1 VAGVGEIRG
10 SSLSLPVTSGRHRR
24 VVRSKKI
31 LGQVAI
37 YVTVICVLIVMLTPI
52 VWIGVTSILP
62 LIEIST
68 VRLNLIP
75 DNPTLHNYHTV
86 FDRYHMSRLLKTT
99 TLISF
104 VVVVTNLVLGVPA
117 GYALARYNYFGG
129 RVMFGG
135 IIFFRMIPPIAAIVP
150 LFMLFED
157 VHLLGTYQGLIIAH
171 TAFKLPVTIWLLRNF
186 FLDVPRELDDAA
198 RVDGGSTLRVMLQ
211 IALPVIQPG
220 LAATAVL
227 AFLWTWNDL
236 LVTLVLS
243 TRAET
248 EMLPLGL
255 TKFVLEYGVDWG
267 SMTAA
272 GVIMY
277 IPTLLFV
284 FVAQRYLIK
293 GLTAGAVKD

>member
-1 VAGVGEIRG
+1 M
-10 SSLSLPVTSGRHRR
+10 SSLSVARAPAGRHG
-24 VVRSKKI
+24 VAWKKL
-31 LGQVAI
+31 LGSTAVYA
-37 YVTVICVLIVMLTPI
+37 TVIATVVIMLAPI
-52 VWIGVTSILP
+52 VWLGITSIRP
-62 LIEIST
+62 PIEITS

-75 DNPTLHNYHTV
+75 QNPTFQNYITV
-86 FDRYHMSRLLKTT
+86 FERYDMAMYLRTT
-99 TLISF
+99 TLISL
-104 VVVVTNLVLGVPA
+104 VVVATNLILGVPA
-117 GYALARYNYFGG
+117 AYAMARYTFFGDKA
-129 RVMFGG
+129 FYGG

-150 LFMLFED
+150 LFMLFEQFR
-157 VHLLGTYQGLIIAH
+157 LLGTFTGLVVAH

-186 FLDVPRELDDAA
+186 FLDVPRELDDSA

-211 IALPVIQPG
+211 IALPLIQPG

-243 TRAET
+243 TRTET

-272 GVIMY
+272 GMIMF

-284 FVAQRYLIK
+284 FFAQRYLIR
-293 GLTAGAVKD
+293 GLTVGGVKD

>member
-1 VAGVGEIRG
+1 MSAIPAVRPAIPIARSGIRWRRAAAATATYVAVI
-10 SSLSLPVTSGRHRR
+10 T
-24 VVRSKKI
+24 VV
-31 LGQVAI
+31 V
-37 YVTVICVLIVMLTPI
+37 VMLAPI
-52 VWIGVTSILP
+52 MWLALTSIRP
-62 LIEIST
+62 PVEITS

-75 DNPTLHNYHTV
+75 KAPSFANYLKVFEQYDMGTL
-86 FDRYHMSRLLKTT
+86 LQTT
-99 TLISF
+99 IFVS
-104 VVVVTNLVLGVPA
+104 VVVVIGNLVLGAPA
-117 GYALARYNYFGG
+117 AYAMARYDFFGG
-129 RVMFGG
+129 RAMFAG

-150 LFMLFED
+150 LFMLFESAS
-157 VHLLGTYQGLIIAH
+157 LLGSYQGLIIAH

-186 FLDVPRELDDAA
+186 FLDVPRELDDSA
-198 RVDGGSTLRVMLQ
+198 RVDGGSTLRILWQ
-211 IALPVIQPG
+211 IALPLIQPG

-243 TRAET
+243 TRAGT

-272 GVIMY
+272 GMIMF

-284 FVAQRYLIK
+284 FIAQRYLIK
-293 GLTAGAVKD
+293 GLTAGGVKD

>member
-1 VAGVGEIRG
+1 MGVASIQTPGLPHPTGGRRRRIRTRK
-10 SSLSLPVTSGRHRR
+10 L
-24 VVRSKKI
+24 
-31 LGQVAI
+31 LGQILI
-37 YVTVICVLIVMLTPI
+37 YLAVLFVLVIMLTPI
-52 VWIGVTSILP
+52 VWLGITSIRP

-75 DNPTLHNYHTV
+75 DHPTLHNYHAV
-86 FDRYHMSRLLKTT
+86 FNRYHMGTLLKST
-99 TLISF
+99 TLVSLA
-104 VVVVTNLVLGVPA
+104 VVGTNLVLGAPA
-117 GYALARYNYFGG
+117 AYAMARYNYLGGKVLFGSI
-129 RVMFGG
+129 V
-135 IIFFRMIPPIAAIVP
+135 FFRMIPPIAAIVP
-150 LFMLFED
+150 LFMLFER
-157 VHLLGTYQGLIIAH
+157 VHLLGSYWGLIVAH

-198 RVDGGSTLRVMLQ
+198 RVDGASTLRVLFQ
-211 IALPVIQPG
+211 IALPLIQPG

-243 TRAET
+243 TRTNT
-248 EMLPLGL
+248 ELLPLGL

-272 GVIMY
+272 GTIMF

-284 FVAQRYLIK
+284 FIAQRYLIK
-293 GLTAGAVKD
+293 GLTAGGVKD

>member
-1 VAGVGEIRG
+1 M
-10 SSLSLPVTSGRHRR
+10 SSLSVAQAPAARQGIAWKKLLGSTAVYAAVIGT
-24 VVRSKKI
+24 VVI
-31 LGQVAI
+31 
-37 YVTVICVLIVMLTPI
+37 MLAPI
-52 VWIGVTSILP
+52 VWLGITSIRP
-62 LIEIST
+62 PIEITS

-75 DNPTLHNYHTV
+75 QNPTFQNYITV
-86 FDRYHMSRLLKTT
+86 FERYDMAMYLRTT
-99 TLISF
+99 TLISL
-104 VVVVTNLVLGVPA
+104 VVVATNLILGVPA
-117 GYALARYNYFGG
+117 AYAMARYTFFGDK
-129 RVMFGG
+129 VFYGG

-150 LFMLFED
+150 LFMLFEQFR
-157 VHLLGTYQGLIIAH
+157 LLGTFTGLIVAH

-186 FLDVPRELDDAA
+186 FLDVPRELDDSA

-211 IALPVIQPG
+211 IALPLIQPG

-243 TRAET
+243 TRTET

-272 GVIMY
+272 GMIMF

-284 FVAQRYLIK
+284 FFAQRYLIR
-293 GLTAGAVKD
+293 GLTVGGVKD

>member
-1 VAGVGEIRG
+1 MSASVIAPAPAR
-10 SSLSLPVTSGRHRR
+10 SGGI
-24 VVRSKKI
+24 KWGKT
-31 LGQVAI
+31 LGQALVYVVVIAVVAI
-37 YVTVICVLIVMLTPI
+37 MLAPI
-52 VWIGVTSILP
+52 VWLAITSIRP
-62 LIEIST
+62 PIEVMS
-68 VRLNLIP
+68 VRLNLLP
-75 DNPTLHNYHTV
+75 QNPTLTNYFTV
-86 FDRYHMSRLLKTT
+86 FERYDMADLLRT
-99 TLISF
+99 TLIISLA
-104 VVVVTNLVLGVPA
+104 VVVTNLVFGVPA
-117 GYALARYNYFGG
+117 AYAMARYKFFGDKA
-129 RVMFGG
+129 VYGG

-150 LFMLFED
+150 LFMLFENFR
-157 VHLLGTYQGLIIAH
+157 LLGTFTGLIIAH

-186 FLDVPRELDDAA
+186 FLDVPRELDDSA

-211 IALPVIQPG
+211 IALPLIQPG

-243 TRAET
+243 TNTRT

-272 GVIMY
+272 GMIMF

-284 FVAQRYLIK
+284 FVAQRYLIR
-293 GLTAGAVKD
+293 GLTAGGVKD

>member
-1 VAGVGEIRG
+1 M
-10 SSLSLPVTSGRHRR
+10 SSMTLSPPAAQSTKKKPSG
-24 VVRSKKI
+24 KKI
-31 LGQVAI
+31 LGQTAVYI
-37 YVTVICVLIVMLTPI
+37 TVIAVVFIMLLPL
-52 VWIGVTSILP
+52 VWLGITSIRP
-62 LIEIST
+62 PIEISS
-68 VRLNLIP
+68 VRLNVIP
-75 DNPTLHNYHTV
+75 KNPTWQNYITV
-86 FDRYHMSRLLKTT
+86 FERYDMAMYLRTT
-99 TLISF
+99 ILISLA
-104 VVVVTNLVLGVPA
+104 VVATNLLFGVPA
-117 GYALARYNYFGG
+117 AYAMSRYKFFGDK
-129 RVMFGG
+129 VFYGG

-150 LFMLFED
+150 LFMLFEQFR
-157 VHLLGTYQGLIIAH
+157 LLGTFTGLIIAH

-186 FLDVPRELDDAA
+186 FLDVPRELDDSA

-211 IALPVIQPG
+211 IALPLIQPG

-243 TRAET
+243 TRTNT

-272 GVIMY
+272 GMIMF

-284 FVAQRYLIK
+284 FIAQRYLIR
-293 GLTAGAVKD
+293 GLTAGGVKD

>member
-1 VAGVGEIRG
+1 M
-10 SSLSLPVTSGRHRR
+10 SSLSVAQAPAGGSHGVAW
-24 VVRSKKI
+24 KKLLSSTAVYTAVI
-31 LGQVAI
+31 A
-37 YVTVICVLIVMLTPI
+37 TVLLMLAPI
-52 VWIGVTSILP
+52 VWLGITSIRP
-62 LIEIST
+62 PIEITS

-75 DNPTLHNYHTV
+75 QNPTLQNYITV
-86 FDRYHMSRLLKTT
+86 FERYDMAMYLRTT
-99 TLISF
+99 ILISL
-104 VVVVTNLVLGVPA
+104 VVVATNLILGVPA
-117 GYALARYNYFGG
+117 AYAMARYNFFGDKAIY
-129 RVMFGG
+129 GG

-150 LFMLFED
+150 LFMLFEQFR
-157 VHLLGTYQGLIIAH
+157 LLGTYSGLVIAH

-186 FLDVPRELDDAA
+186 FLDVPRDLDDSA

-211 IALPVIQPG
+211 IALPLIQPG

-243 TRAET
+243 TRTET

-272 GVIMY
+272 GMIMF

-284 FVAQRYLIK
+284 FFAQRYLIK
-293 GLTAGAVKD
+293 GLTIGGVKD

>member
-1 VAGVGEIRG
+1 MNASVIA
-10 SSLSLPVTSGRHRR
+10 PAP
-24 VVRSKKI
+24 VRSGGIKWGKT
-31 LGQVAI
+31 LGQALVYVVVIAVVAI
-37 YVTVICVLIVMLTPI
+37 MLAPI
-52 VWIGVTSILP
+52 VWLAITSIRP
-62 LIEIST
+62 PIEVMS
-68 VRLNLIP
+68 VRLNLLP
-75 DNPTLHNYHTV
+75 QNPTLNNYFTV
-86 FDRYHMSRLLKTT
+86 FERYDMADLLRT
-99 TLISF
+99 TLIIS
-104 VVVVTNLVLGVPA
+104 VAVVVTNLVFGVPA
-117 GYALARYNYFGG
+117 AYAMARYTFFGDKA
-129 RVMFGG
+129 VYGG

-150 LFMLFED
+150 LFMLFENFR
-157 VHLLGTYQGLIIAH
+157 LLGTFTGLIIAH

-186 FLDVPRELDDAA
+186 FLDVPRELDDSA

-211 IALPVIQPG
+211 IALPLIQPG

-243 TRAET
+243 TNTRT

-272 GVIMY
+272 GMIMF

-284 FVAQRYLIK
+284 FIAQRYLIR
-293 GLTAGAVKD
+293 GLTAGGVKD

>member
-1 VAGVGEIRG
+1 MSSMTVAPPAAPRKDKK
-10 SSLSLPVTSGRHRR
+10 PSG
-24 VVRSKKI
+24 KKI
-31 LGQVAI
+31 LGQTAVYI
-37 YVTVICVLIVMLTPI
+37 TVIAVVFVMLLPL
-52 VWIGVTSILP
+52 VWLGITSIRP
-62 LIEIST
+62 PIEITS
-68 VRLNLIP
+68 VRLNVIP
-75 DNPTLHNYHTV
+75 QNPTWQNYITV
-86 FDRYHMSRLLKTT
+86 FERYDMAMYLRTT
-99 TLISF
+99 ILISLA
-104 VVVVTNLVLGVPA
+104 VVATNLLFGVPA
-117 GYALARYNYFGG
+117 AYAMSRYTFFGDK
-129 RVMFGG
+129 VFYGG

-150 LFMLFED
+150 LFMLFEQFR
-157 VHLLGTYQGLIIAH
+157 LLGTFTGLIIAH

-186 FLDVPRELDDAA
+186 FLDVPRELDDSA

-211 IALPVIQPG
+211 IALPLIQPG

-243 TRAET
+243 TRTNT

-272 GVIMY
+272 GMIMF

-284 FVAQRYLIK
+284 FVAQRYLIR
-293 GLTAGAVKD
+293 GLTAGGVKD

>member
-1 VAGVGEIRG
+1 M
-10 SSLSLPVTSGRHRR
+10 SSLSVAQAYRGRQGIVWKRR
-24 VVRSKKI
+24 
-31 LGQVAI
+31 LGSAAVYAAVVAI
-37 YVTVICVLIVMLTPI
+37 VVIMLAPI
-52 VWIGVTSILP
+52 VWLGITSIRP
-62 LIEIST
+62 PIEITS

-75 DNPTLHNYHTV
+75 RNPTLQNYVTV
-86 FDRYHMSRLLKTT
+86 FERYDMAMFLRTT
-99 TLISF
+99 TLISLA
-104 VVVVTNLVLGVPA
+104 VVATNLVLGVPA
-117 GYALARYNYFGG
+117 AYAMARYTFFGDKA
-129 RVMFGG
+129 FYGG

-150 LFMLFED
+150 LFMLFEQFR
-157 VHLLGTYQGLIIAH
+157 LLGTFSGLIIAH

-186 FLDVPRELDDAA
+186 FLDVPRELDDSA

-211 IALPVIQPG
+211 IALPLIQPG

-236 LVTLVLS
+236 LITLVLS
-243 TRAET
+243 TRTDT

-272 GVIMY
+272 GMIMF

-284 FVAQRYLIK
+284 FFAQRYLIK
-293 GLTAGAVKD
+293 GLTVGGVKD

>member
-1 VAGVGEIRG
+1 MNASVIVPRPARPGGIKWG
-10 SSLSLPVTSGRHRR
+10 KL
-24 VVRSKKI
+24 
-31 LGQVAI
+31 LGQVLVYVVVIAVVAI
-37 YVTVICVLIVMLTPI
+37 MLAPI
-52 VWIGVTSILP
+52 VWLGITSIRP
-62 LIEIST
+62 PIEITS
-68 VRLNLIP
+68 VRLNLLP
-75 DNPTLHNYHTV
+75 QNPTLNNYLTV
-86 FDRYHMSRLLKTT
+86 FEVYDMADLLRT
-99 TLISF
+99 TLVIS
-104 VVVVTNLVLGVPA
+104 VAVVVTNLLFGVPA
-117 GYALARYNYFGG
+117 AYAMARYNFFGDKA
-129 RVMFGG
+129 VYGG

-150 LFMLFED
+150 LFMLFENFR
-157 VHLLGTYQGLIIAH
+157 LLGTFTGLIIAH

-186 FLDVPRELDDAA
+186 FLDVPRELDDSA

-211 IALPVIQPG
+211 IALPLIQPG

-243 TRAET
+243 TNTRT

-272 GVIMY
+272 GIIMF

-284 FVAQRYLIK
+284 FVAQRYLIR
-293 GLTAGAVKD
+293 GLTAGGVKD

>member
-1 VAGVGEIRG
+1 MA
-10 SSLSLPVTSGRHRR
+10 SLSVAQAPATRRGVTW
-24 VVRSKKI
+24 KKT
-31 LGQVAI
+31 LGSAAV
-37 YVTVICVLIVMLTPI
+37 YLTVIVIVVIMLAPI
-52 VWIGVTSILP
+52 IWLGITSIRP
-62 LIEIST
+62 PIEITS

-75 DNPTLHNYHTV
+75 QNPTLQNYITV
-86 FDRYHMSRLLKTT
+86 FERYDMGMYLRTT
-99 TLISF
+99 TLISLA
-104 VVVVTNLVLGVPA
+104 VVATNLILGVPA
-117 GYALARYNYFGG
+117 AYAMSRYKFFGDKA
-129 RVMFGG
+129 FYSG

-150 LFMLFED
+150 LFMLFEQFR
-157 VHLLGTYQGLIIAH
+157 LLGTFSGLIIAH

-186 FLDVPRELDDAA
+186 FLDVPRELDDSA
-198 RVDGGSTLRVMLQ
+198 RVDGGSTMRVMLQ
-211 IALPVIQPG
+211 IALPLIQPG

-243 TRAET
+243 TNTRT

-272 GVIMY
+272 GMIMF

-284 FVAQRYLIK
+284 FFAQRYLIK
-293 GLTAGAVKD
+293 GLTVGGVKD